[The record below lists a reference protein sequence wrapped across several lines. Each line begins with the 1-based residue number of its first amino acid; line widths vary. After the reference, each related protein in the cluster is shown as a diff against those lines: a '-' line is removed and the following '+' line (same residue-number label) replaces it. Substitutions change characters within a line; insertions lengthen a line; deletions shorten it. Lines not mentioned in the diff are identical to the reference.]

1 MKYLIATHGEL
12 SKGMIDAAE
21 LIAGN
26 NNDLDYFSMTKS
38 KGQEEA
44 EEEVKNYLENKQGKE
59 LVVLTDVFGG
69 SVANLFTDFL
79 LKGYEFQ
86 LVTGVNLP
94 LVLTMLLSGDADSKT
109 IITNSIEEAK
119 KGIVYINE
127 LIEKQGGDHNDNRII
142 ED

>member
-1 MKYLIATHGEL
+1 MKYLIATHGGF
-12 SKGMIDAAE
+12 SKGIIDAAQ
-21 LIAGN
+21 LIAGSN
-26 NNDLDYFSMTKS
+26 NQIDYFSMTKS

-44 EEEVKNYLENKQGKE
+44 EEEVKNYLEKAQGQE

-69 SVANLFTDFL
+69 SVANLFTDYL
-79 LKGYEFQ
+79 LKGYKFQ

-94 LVLTMLLSGDADSKT
+94 LVLTMLLTTDTDSQRLV
-109 IITNSIEEAK
+109 TNSIEEAK
-119 KGIVYINE
+119 KGIIYINE

>member
-1 MKYLIATHGEL
+1 MRYLIATHGEF
-12 SKGMIDAAE
+12 SKGIIDAAQ

-26 NNDLDYFSMTKS
+26 NNKMDYFSMTKS

-44 EEEVKNYLENKQGKE
+44 EEEVKNYLEKTQGKE

-69 SVANLFTDFL
+69 SVANLFTNFL
-79 LKGYEFQ
+79 LNGYKFQ

-94 LVLTMLLSGDADSKT
+94 LVLTMLLSADTDSDTLIK
-109 IITNSIEEAK
+109 NSMEEAK
-119 KGIVYINE
+119 KGIVSINE
-127 LIEKQGGDHNDNRII
+127 LIEKQGGDHNDDRII

>member
-127 LIEKQGGDHNDNRII
+127 LIEKQGGDHNDDRII

>member
-1 MKYLIATHGEL
+1 MKYLIATHGEF
-12 SKGMIDAAE
+12 SKGIIDAAQ
-21 LIAGN
+21 LIAGSN
-26 NNDLDYFSMTKS
+26 NQIDYFSMTKS

-44 EEEVKNYLENKQGKE
+44 EEEVKNYLEKAQGQE

-69 SVANLFTDFL
+69 SVANLFTDYL
-79 LKGYEFQ
+79 LKGYKFQ

-94 LVLTMLLSGDADSKT
+94 LVLTMLLTTDTDSQRL
-109 IITNSIEEAK
+109 ITNSIEEAK
-119 KGIVYINE
+119 KGIIYINE

>member
-12 SKGMIDAAE
+12 SKGMIDAAQ

-127 LIEKQGGDHNDNRII
+127 LIEKQGGDHNDDRII